1 MFNKY
6 KLNLCCHKSLP
17 GMKKYIMKVVKVFK
31 KILLLFVVAL
41 FVSCNAVAF
50 QKKADGVV
58 VSLKKT
64 SPENVRSI
72 RLQVI
77 TDDIVRVTATPEDK
91 ITDQKS
97 LITSYTQTQTKG
109 WDVQQSGNT
118 VILKTSRL
126 RAIVSLVTGE
136 VSFNDIN
143 GNIILQEQ
151 RGGGKTFAP
160 IEVEGS
166 KGYSFRQV
174 FESPAD
180 EAFYGLG
187 QHQSDEFNWKGRNEE
202 LFQYNT
208 KVSVPFV
215 VSNKNYGILWDNYSI
230 TRFGDPR
237 PYANL
242 DQFKLFD
249 KF

>member
-1 MFNKY
+1 
-6 KLNLCCHKSLP
+6 
-17 GMKKYIMKVVKVFK
+17 MKIIKIDK
-31 KILLLFVVAL
+31 KILLLSVVAL

-126 RAIVSLVTGE
+126 RA
-136 VSFNDIN
+136 
-143 GNIILQEQ
+143 
-151 RGGGKTFAP
+151 
-160 IEVEGS
+160 
-166 KGYSFRQV
+166 
-174 FESPAD
+174 
-180 EAFYGLG
+180 
-187 QHQSDEFNWKGRNEE
+187 
-202 LFQYNT
+202 
-208 KVSVPFV
+208 
-215 VSNKNYGILWDNYSI
+215 
-230 TRFGDPR
+230 
-237 PYANL
+237 
-242 DQFKLFD
+242 
-249 KF
+249 

>member
-1 MFNKY
+1 
-6 KLNLCCHKSLP
+6 
-17 GMKKYIMKVVKVFK
+17 MKII
-31 KILLLFVVAL
+31 KIDKRISLLFIVAL
-41 FVSCNAVAF
+41 FVSSNTVAF
-50 QKKADGVV
+50 QKKTDGVV
-58 VSLKKT
+58 ISLKKN
-64 SPENVRSI
+64 SPDLARSI

-77 TDDIVRVTATPEDK
+77 TDDIIRVTVTPEDK
-91 ITDQKS
+91 VTDQKS

-126 RAIVSLVTGE
+126 RAIVSLVSGE
-136 VSFNDIN
+136 VSFTDIN

-208 KVSVPFV
+208 KVGMY
-215 VSNKNYGILWDNYSI
+215 SNRAIM
-230 TRFGDPR
+230 
-237 PYANL
+237 
-242 DQFKLFD
+242 
-249 KF
+249 